1 MHANFRVWQLTE
13 VHLRKIII
21 MSFIKEHMKKKLS
34 AYQIKH
40 KLLTYQYL
48 QLICI
53 FINIVKD
60 DNSILK
66 LSFNSEKAPHESSRQ
81 LCALAND
88 IWRNS
93 VVGVYY
99 LWLKHADVKDDVKWR
114 DLTKVW
120 PCIDISLIFTLSFT
134 SASPAKSAYQL
145 ALYPYTQG
153 LLFNLAQQTL
163 GQA

>member
-1 MHANFRVWQLTE
+1 
-13 VHLRKIII
+13 
-21 MSFIKEHMKKKLS
+21 MSFIKEHAKKKLS

-81 LCALAND
+81 LCALTNE
-88 IWRNS
+88 IWKNS
-93 VVGVYY
+93 LVGVYY
-99 LWLKHADVKDDVKWR
+99 LWLKHADVKDDVKMAWS
-114 DLTKVW
+114 D
-120 PCIDISLIFTLSFT
+120 
-134 SASPAKSAYQL
+134 
-145 ALYPYTQG
+145 QG
-153 LLFNLAQQTL
+153 LAMYRYFSHFHIVFHVRVP
-163 GQA
+163 G